1 MDFILVPATHVAI
14 ILRFLLVYTLLRLNL
29 IIFVI
34 GMLTGRLTAPF
45 GLMSLMISICGI
57 SIVIGMII
65 TIGGI
70 LNDNNYVNA
79 TSTAKIEET
88 PKLIDKGLEATVVV
102 EGLKRPTSMAFLGP
116 NDFIVLEKK
125 TGIIKRIMNGTLLET
140 PLLDVEVA
148 NEKER
153 GLLGVAVSKSDNR
166 TGNQNYYSDFQKSL
180 TTNVFLYYTESSA
193 KDGNDDCP
201 LINYCK
207 EGTEPKG
214 NRLYRYVLGQEKLVN
229 PKLLLDLPAN
239 PGSDHLGG
247 AVVIGPDRN
256 VYLTTGDGHSC
267 SYHSCDNGIQDTI
280 LNSQSANLE
289 NGQVPDGRGG
299 ILRVT
304 QDGQTVK
311 VEDQQGILD
320 ENGILNK
327 YYGYGIR
334 NSYGIDFDPVS
345 GKLWDTENGPSFGD
359 EINLVEP
366 GFNSGWL
373 KMQGFWPIYN
383 QTMLYPQGLVP
394 PYRGY
399 IDTGNN
405 SQIHGNEDH
414 NISFVEFQGRGKYSD
429 PEFVWNMTV
438 GVTALKFLD
447 SKKLGEKY
455 ENDMFV
461 ADSNNGNLYHFDLS
475 KDRTKLV
482 FNGSITD
489 KIVHSLQRE
498 ELNTILF
505 GEGFGSVTDLEVGV
519 DGYLYVVSYEEGKIF
534 KIIPKKDL

>member
-1 MDFILVPATHVAI
+1 
-14 ILRFLLVYTLLRLNL
+14 
-29 IIFVI
+29 
-34 GMLTGRLTAPF
+34 MLSGRLTAPF
-45 GLMSLMISICGI
+45 GLVSLMISICGI
-57 SIVIGMII
+57 SLAIGMTL

-70 LNDNNYVNA
+70 LNHDNFVGA
-79 TSTAKIEET
+79 TLPTKIEET
-88 PKLIDKGLEATVVV
+88 PPNLIDKRLEATVVA

-125 TGIIKRIMNGTLLET
+125 TGIIKRIVNGTLLET

-166 TGNQNYYSDFQKSL
+166 TGNQKYYGDSQKSF
-180 TTNVFLYYTESSA
+180 TTNVFLYYTESSG

-201 LINYCK
+201 LINYCQQ
-207 EGTEPKG
+207 GTEPKG

-229 PKLLLDLPAN
+229 PKLLLDLPSN
-239 PGSDHLGG
+239 PGADHLGG

-267 SYHSCDNGIQDTI
+267 SYDSCDNGLQDTI

-311 VEDQQGILD
+311 GDGQQGILD

-327 YYGYGIR
+327 YYAYGIR

-405 SQIHGNEDH
+405 SQTPGNEDH

-482 FNGSITD
+482 FNGSVTGNVTGNM
-489 KIVHSLQRE
+489 VHSLQRD
-498 ELNTILF
+498 ELETILF
-505 GEGFGSVTDLEVGV
+505 GEGFGSVTDLEVGP
-519 DGYLYVVSYEEGKIF
+519 DGYLYVVSYEEGKVF
-534 KIIPKKDL
+534 KIIPKKGL